1 VVHKL
6 SRVPNPVDL
15 QGDRISARHTLEP
28 GDLRSGGLPVDARKI
43 PHIGIWAPRPR
54 TRPCL
59 AWTKFC
65 DGAGAGVRPPPGRI
79 ARSEKHGRRG
89 RLEITGRIG
98 EALYAVPRTF
108 YCSGAPLPLGGPVMK
123 CLMLAGGAGS
133 RLGARGGLKP
143 LAAVAG
149 LSLVERAIVTAHAA
163 GADEFYLVCGHNCR
177 KLVAHLE
184 DVARRRSLVIHPV
197 FNADYRKGNGLSV
210 LCAREVL
217 AAEPRFVLLMADHVF
232 EPELLSGLFRE
243 DPGPDEVV
251 LAVDRDLSNPLVEL
265 DDVTLVEASGG
276 RVRAIG
282 KGLDR
287 YDGFDTGAF
296 VCTPAVFEALEE
308 SVASGDTSLSGGMRL
323 LAAADRLRAR
333 DVTGHMW
340 IDVDTRGDQRRAR
353 NWLHAEL
360 RKPDDGFVS
369 RRLNRPL
376 SLGVL
381 TPGLLHVWGGV
392 TANQASVLAFLVGAT
407 AGAVFA
413 VGWPLAAGLLVHLSS
428 VLDGS
433 DGEIARLKRLES
445 GFGGYLDAVLDRFAD
460 SLMLLGVLV
469 YLVESSSLRSVLG
482 DSWPLGVVVPTVA
495 AIIGTLM
502 VSYTSTK
509 AMADMGHRYL
519 GPVVGAGR
527 GRDLRLLILSV
538 AALLAVVHPL
548 FLLGGVVVIA
558 VLTLLVVARRLVW
571 SRAAT
576 WVGRSIDLGSVQAV
590 VFDFD
595 GTVADTMGVLS
606 DAAVALLTET
616 YGMSAETAWQAYR
629 ETTGMDFA
637 AQLER
642 IAPGGRC
649 NAELAD
655 RFADRKPDLV
665 RDCIPFPRT
674 LDALARLRNLGV
686 AVFICSSTTHEIVER
701 FCAATGIDD
710 LVDDVSGL
718 RPEHT
723 KLDQLQATVNRTGLR
738 PDQVLFVGDSLY
750 DVELANETGTRF
762 TGATG
767 LFTAEEFARAGVT
780 TIVDLPELAAL
791 MAAAHARRQ
800 LLERP
805 AREPTGLSGRR
816 LRGATVAHTAAG
828 QTSDTAV
835 QYVRMTTTSAPARGD
850 QTTLDGPPL
859 EDRR

>member
-1 VVHKL
+1 MSNLWHTSRLTIRRFRVDDWRDLHELQGDPEQVQIPVAVGRGEFAERERTRGVHKL
-6 SRVPNPVDL
+6 DPCAGR
-15 QGDRISARHTLEP
+15 GARIARFAGGTEFAHPTRSP
-28 GDLRSGGLPVDARKI
+28 G
-43 PHIGIWAPRPR
+43 
-54 TRPCL
+54 
-59 AWTKFC
+59 
-65 DGAGAGVRPPPGRI
+65 PPPGRI

-210 LCAREVL
+210 LCVREFL
-217 AAEPRFVLLMADHVF
+217 AAEPRFGLLMADHVF
-232 EPELLSGLFRE
+232 EPELLCGLFRE

-392 TANQASVLAFLVGAT
+392 TANQVSVLAFLVGAT

-445 GFGGYLDAVLDRFAD
+445 RFGGYLDAVLDRFAD

-482 DSWPLGVVVPTVA
+482 DSW
-495 AIIGTLM
+495 
-502 VSYTSTK
+502 
-509 AMADMGHRYL
+509 
-519 GPVVGAGR
+519 
-527 GRDLRLLILSV
+527 
-538 AALLAVVHPL
+538 HPL
-548 FLLGGVVVIA
+548 GVVVIA
-558 VLTLLVVARRLVW
+558 VLTILVVARRLVW

-576 WVGRSIDLGSVQAV
+576 SVGRPIDLGSVQAV

-616 YGMSAETAWQAYR
+616 YGMSAETARQAYR
-629 ETTGMDFA
+629 ETAGMDFA

-701 FCAATGIDD
+701 FCADTGIDD

-718 RPEHT
+718 RPEQT
-723 KLDQLQATVNRTGLR
+723 KLDQLQATVNGTGLR

-750 DVELANETGTRF
+750 DVELANQTGTRF

-791 MAAAHARRQ
+791 VAAAHARRQ

-850 QTTLDGPPL
+850 RTTLDGPPL

>member
-1 VVHKL
+1 M
-6 SRVPNPVDL
+6 
-15 QGDRISARHTLEP
+15 
-28 GDLRSGGLPVDARKI
+28 
-43 PHIGIWAPRPR
+43 
-54 TRPCL
+54 
-59 AWTKFC
+59 
-65 DGAGAGVRPPPGRI
+65 
-79 ARSEKHGRRG
+79 
-89 RLEITGRIG
+89 EITGRIG
-98 EALYAVPRTF
+98 EAFYAVTRTF

-133 RLGARGGLKP
+133 RLAARGGLKP

-149 LSLVERAIVTAHAA
+149 LSLVERAIVAAHAA
-163 GADEFYLVCGHNCR
+163 GADELYLVCGHNCR

-210 LCAREVL
+210 LCAR
-217 AAEPRFVLLMADHVF
+217 
-232 EPELLSGLFRE
+232 
-243 DPGPDEVV
+243 
-251 LAVDRDLSNPLVEL
+251 VDRDLSNPLVEL

-482 DSWPLGVVVPTVA
+482 DSWYPLGVVVPTVA

-723 KLDQLQATVNRTGLR
+723 KLDQLQATVNGTGLR

-750 DVELANETGTRF
+750 DVELANQTGTRF

-791 MAAAHARRQ
+791 VAAAHARRQ

-816 LRGATVAHTAAG
+816 LRRATVAHTAAG

-850 QTTLDGPPL
+850 RTTLDGPPL
-859 EDRR
+859 EDRRSPA

>member
-1 VVHKL
+1 
-6 SRVPNPVDL
+6 
-15 QGDRISARHTLEP
+15 
-28 GDLRSGGLPVDARKI
+28 
-43 PHIGIWAPRPR
+43 
-54 TRPCL
+54 
-59 AWTKFC
+59 
-65 DGAGAGVRPPPGRI
+65 
-79 ARSEKHGRRG
+79 
-89 RLEITGRIG
+89 
-98 EALYAVPRTF
+98 
-108 YCSGAPLPLGGPVMK
+108 
-123 CLMLAGGAGS
+123 
-133 RLGARGGLKP
+133 
-143 LAAVAG
+143 
-149 LSLVERAIVTAHAA
+149 
-163 GADEFYLVCGHNCR
+163 
-177 KLVAHLE
+177 
-184 DVARRRSLVIHPV
+184 
-197 FNADYRKGNGLSV
+197 
-210 LCAREVL
+210 
-217 AAEPRFVLLMADHVF
+217 
-232 EPELLSGLFRE
+232 
-243 DPGPDEVV
+243 
-251 LAVDRDLSNPLVEL
+251 
-265 DDVTLVEASGG
+265 
-276 RVRAIG
+276 
-282 KGLDR
+282 
-287 YDGFDTGAF
+287 
-296 VCTPAVFEALEE
+296 
-308 SVASGDTSLSGGMRL
+308 
-323 LAAADRLRAR
+323 
-333 DVTGHMW
+333 
-340 IDVDTRGDQRRAR
+340 
-353 NWLHAEL
+353 
-360 RKPDDGFVS
+360 
-369 RRLNRPL
+369 
-376 SLGVL
+376 
-381 TPGLLHVWGGV
+381 
-392 TANQASVLAFLVGAT
+392 VLAFLVGAT

-482 DSWPLGVVVPTVA
+482 DSWHPLGVVVPTVA

-606 DAAVALLTET
+606 EAAVALLTET

-665 RDCIPFPRT
+665 RNCIPFPRT

-701 FCAATGIDD
+701 FCADTGIDD

-723 KLDQLQATVNRTGLR
+723 KLDQLQATVNGTGLR

-750 DVELANETGTRF
+750 DVELANQTGTRF

-791 MAAAHARRQ
+791 VAAAHARRQ

-850 QTTLDGPPL
+850 RTTLDGPPL

>member
-1 VVHKL
+1 
-6 SRVPNPVDL
+6 
-15 QGDRISARHTLEP
+15 
-28 GDLRSGGLPVDARKI
+28 
-43 PHIGIWAPRPR
+43 
-54 TRPCL
+54 
-59 AWTKFC
+59 
-65 DGAGAGVRPPPGRI
+65 
-79 ARSEKHGRRG
+79 
-89 RLEITGRIG
+89 
-98 EALYAVPRTF
+98 
-108 YCSGAPLPLGGPVMK
+108 MK
-123 CLMLAGGAGS
+123 CLMLAGGTGS
-133 RLGARGGLKP
+133 RLGERGGLKP

-149 LSLVERAIVTAHAA
+149 LSLVERAIVAAHAA

-184 DVARRRSLVIHPV
+184 DVAQRRSLVIHPV

-210 LCAREVL
+210 LCAREFL
-217 AAEPRFVLLMADHVF
+217 AAEPRFLLLMADHVF
-232 EPELLSGLFRE
+232 EPQLLSGLFGE
-243 DPGPDEVV
+243 DPAPDEVV
-251 LAVDRDLSNPLVEL
+251 LAVDRDLSNPLVDV
-265 DDVTLVEASGG
+265 DDATLVEASGG

-340 IDVDTRGDQRRAR
+340 VDVDTGGDQRRAR

-392 TANQASVLAFLVGAT
+392 TANQVSVLAFLVGAT
-407 AGAVFA
+407 AGVVFA
-413 VGWPLAAGLLVHLSS
+413 VGWPLAAGLLVYLSS

-558 VLTLLVVARRLVW
+558 VLTLLVVARRVVW

-576 WVGRSIDLGSVQAV
+576 RVGRPIDLGSVQAV

-606 DAAVALLTET
+606 DVAVALLTET

-629 ETTGMDFA
+629 QTTGMDFA

-642 IAPGGRC
+642 IAPGGRR

-686 AVFICSSTTHEIVER
+686 TVSICSSTTHEIVER
-701 FCAATGIDD
+701 FCSDTGIDD

-723 KLDQLQATVNRTGLR
+723 KLDQLQAAVNGTGLR

-750 DVELANETGTRF
+750 DVELANQTGTRF

-805 AREPTGLSGRR
+805 AREPTGLPGRR
-816 LRGATVAHTAAG
+816 LRRATVADTAAG

-850 QTTLDGPPL
+850 RTTLDGPPL
-859 EDRR
+859 EDRGSALRTPPA